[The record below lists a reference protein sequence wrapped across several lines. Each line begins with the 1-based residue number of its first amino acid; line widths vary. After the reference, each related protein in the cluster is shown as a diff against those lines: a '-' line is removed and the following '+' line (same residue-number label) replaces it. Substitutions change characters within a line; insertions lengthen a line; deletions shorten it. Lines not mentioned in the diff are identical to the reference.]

1 MTFLFKL
8 DGLVRATVV
17 KRPSKTCKSPY
28 VADIVLHGIDG
39 INENENNGP
48 ITVMAHAPALGCN
61 GLCDKG
67 AVVLVSLLPPKKNG
81 KTGVCSYR
89 IELAETKEGVVV
101 GINPKL
107 AEKIVEEGIMKNKN
121 DVKIYKREKTILN
134 SRFDFLGMYSE
145 QKEKGK
151 HFVMEVKTVPLCIEP
166 GKAFFP
172 YGYRK
177 KKGDTVSPRAVKH
190 LNDLIEI
197 SQNSNA
203 DAMMCYVIQRGDAN
217 SFIPSVSDPIYKDKF
232 YEAKGKGVILKNL
245 YVEWRDDGSCF
256 MRKYINFP

>member
-28 VADIVLHGIDG
+28 VADIILHGIH
-39 INENENNGP
+39 ENESNNDELN
-48 ITVMAHAPALGCN
+48 TVMAHAPALGCN
-61 GLCDKG
+61 GLCDKD
-67 AVVLVSLLPPKKNG
+67 AVVFVSLLPPKKDG
-81 KTGVCSYR
+81 KKGVCSYR
-89 IELAETKEGVVV
+89 IELAETKEGVIV

-121 DVKIYKREKTILN
+121 IVKTYKRERTILK
-134 SRFDFLGMYSE
+134 SRFDFVGIYSD
-145 QKEKGK
+145 QKENGK

-203 DAMMCYVIQRGDAN
+203 DAMMCYVIQRGDAY
-217 SFIPSVSDPIYKDKF
+217 SFVPSDTDPIYKDTF
-232 YEAKGKGVILKNL
+232 YEAKEKGVIHKNL
-245 YVEWRDDGSCF
+245 YIEWSDDASCF
-256 MRKYINFP
+256 MRKYINFT